1 MPYGVDDFKIR
12 TGLPQLPD
20 DNIPKE
26 LYGAFLY
33 VYQAIQNL
41 QRGTSEYAGIDA
53 PASDIRG
60 ELTYQDTLM
69 MGNLTRMYPYAA
81 VAIARGQM
89 VNLYNDA
96 GTLKARLAVATSG
109 STMAHGI
116 ANEAAA
122 IGQQFE
128 MQWLRATVD
137 SVGGM
142 TLGTLYYLSTVAGS
156 IQSARPAVAGQ
167 IVQPI
172 GLALADATLAMDISL
187 YFQQL

>member
-60 ELTYQDTLM
+60 ELTYQDTLL

-142 TLGTLYYLSTVAGS
+142 ALGTLYYLSTVAGS